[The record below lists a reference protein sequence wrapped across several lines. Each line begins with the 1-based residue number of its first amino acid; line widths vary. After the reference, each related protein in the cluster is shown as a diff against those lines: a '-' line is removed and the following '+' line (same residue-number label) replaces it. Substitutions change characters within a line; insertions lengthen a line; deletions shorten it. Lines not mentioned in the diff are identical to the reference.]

1 MADSSPEEITQLLR
15 EWSNGD
21 KEALNK
27 LMPVVYSELRRLA
40 AHYMRQERPG
50 HTLQSTALVNEAYL
64 RLAGARE
71 INWQDR
77 AHFFAVAS
85 QIMRHILVD
94 HARSYKYA
102 KRGGG
107 AIKVSLDEVAIL
119 SEERAAELITLDKA
133 LKGLEALDPRKSQVV
148 EMRFF
153 GGLSIDET
161 AEVMKLSSMTIQRE
175 WRWAKAY
182 LHKQMNQGVVHD
194 A

>member
-1 MADSSPEEITQLLR
+1 MADSSPEEITRLLR
-15 EWSNGD
+15 EWSNGN
-21 KEALNK
+21 KAALDK

-40 AHYMRQERPG
+40 AHYMRHERPG
-50 HTLQSTALVNEAYL
+50 HTLQSTALVNEAYI

-71 INWQDR
+71 TQWQDR

-107 AIKVSLDEVAIL
+107 ATKVELDEAAVL
-119 SEERAAELITLDKA
+119 SEERAAELIALDEA
-133 LKGLEALDPRKSQVV
+133 LKDLETIDPRKSQVV

-161 AEVMKLSSMTIQRE
+161 AEVLKLSSMTVQRE

-182 LHKQMNQGVVHD
+182 LYKHIN
-194 A
+194 